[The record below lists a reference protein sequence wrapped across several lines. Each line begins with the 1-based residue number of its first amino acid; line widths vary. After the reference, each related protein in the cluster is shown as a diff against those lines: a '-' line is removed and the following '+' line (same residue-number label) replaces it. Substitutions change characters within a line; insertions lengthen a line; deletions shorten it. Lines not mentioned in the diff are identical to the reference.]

1 MKRSL
6 LVESV
11 ILVFVALCYL
21 PASAEPLQE
30 VGGGGP
36 GSRVLEGACSGCHEL
51 ALITGSKKSKT
62 EWEETVTEMEQRGAP
77 LLESERPLLI
87 DFLAQS
93 YGLESNAPTPS
104 PQWTN
109 SAAPTDPDARG
120 RRVAQ
125 EACSVCHELEL
136 IYQSRRSASEWEG
149 LVNDMI
155 GRGAAM
161 LDGEREFLLQFL
173 VKRYGPENAKTNINQ
188 ASAEQLVSEFGL
200 TQSEAEAV
208 VRFRQQ
214 KEAILGWEDLR
225 NVPGLNVQKLV
236 DKRERLAFF

>member
-1 MKRSL
+1 
-6 LVESV
+6 
-11 ILVFVALCYL
+11 
-21 PASAEPLQE
+21 
-30 VGGGGP
+30 
-36 GSRVLEGACSGCHEL
+36 
-51 ALITGSKKSKT
+51 
-62 EWEETVTEMEQRGAP
+62 
-77 LLESERPLLI
+77 
-87 DFLAQS
+87 
-93 YGLESNAPTPS
+93 
-104 PQWTN
+104 
-109 SAAPTDPDARG
+109 
-120 RRVAQ
+120 
-125 EACSVCHELEL
+125 
-136 IYQSRRSASEWEG
+136 
-149 LVNDMI
+149 
-155 GRGAAM
+155 M